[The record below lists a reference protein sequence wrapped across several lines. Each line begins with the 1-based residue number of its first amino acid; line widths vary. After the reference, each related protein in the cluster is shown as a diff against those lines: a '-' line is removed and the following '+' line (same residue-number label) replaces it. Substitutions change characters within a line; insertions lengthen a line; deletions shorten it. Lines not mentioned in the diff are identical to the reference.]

1 MLHKFNT
8 LTFWIEIVVAIVV
21 WILAFV
27 AVRSYWKPQNYEI
40 KSDYLR
46 VPTNNA
52 MVVLGLLIPI
62 LVALASYFY
71 TKEPEATYSSL
82 LAAIVVLFIVLIVAI
97 WETHS
102 ILQVATN
109 TDNVTL
115 KIPGDRS
122 LLVGLAVI
130 YSFLVLGLVYFSIFF
145 LFELSPLKNS
155 NPATNV
161 SKPLFNLV
169 KPRVHINE
177 SRDEILQSWGAP
189 TNSDAGKT
197 KLEYQSD
204 QSTVQLLFD
213 EQGKLK
219 EIIETRSSQ

>member
-8 LTFWIEIVVAIVV
+8 PTFWIEIVCAIVV

-27 AVRSYWKPQNYEI
+27 AIKRYWKEEEFKI

-109 TDNVTL
+109 TDTVTIR
-115 KIPGDRS
+115 IPGDRS
-122 LLVGLAVI
+122 LIVGLAVI

-145 LFELSPLKNS
+145 LFELSPLKS
-155 NPATNV
+155 PKPATNV
-161 SKPLFNLV
+161 SGPSFNLV

-197 KLEYQSD
+197 QLDYRSD
-204 QSTVQLLFD
+204 QSTVRLLFD